1 LEILYQSTTGKLHI
15 KEIAEAY
22 GTDPKQITKL
32 KLKV

>member
-1 LEILYQSTTGKLHI
+1 LHI

-22 GTDPKQITKL
+22 GTETKVISAL